1 MLARLRKKFS
11 NFLNGGMGPGD
22 PRMEDRVLMGRIRVL
37 NGYALFQ
44 TVAVLLSLLD
54 VVKRGMW
61 LSVASAV
68 SVTII
73 SVWSIL
79 AIRKNKGS
87 QITAFAK
94 AQIAVL
100 TFAAIVSMYYT
111 GGLLSPTIATSAL
124 ILAYTGIML
133 GIGAVVVYT

>member
-22 PRMEDRVLMGRIRVL
+22 PRREDRVLMGRIRVL

-61 LSVASAV
+61 LSVTSALLTTV
-68 SVTII
+68 I

-79 AIRKNKGS
+79 AMRKNKDH
-87 QITAFAK
+87 QIAAFAK
-94 AQIAVL
+94 AQIVVL
-100 TFAAIVSMYYT
+100 TFAA
-111 GGLLSPTIATSAL
+111 A
-124 ILAYTGIML
+124 
-133 GIGAVVVYT
+133 